1 MKITKKKTRKE
12 KAAERV
18 ASLRAYAKG
27 RLDEDGTRFRL
38 VLKQDPATGMTEPC
52 LFCGES
58 HLHGVANGHC
68 VVHCFEHH
76 VFVNDRGELF
86 DSMDGYEI
94 EVADK
99 ANRVD
104 DDARPDGRSGTGK
117 LLDDG

>member
-12 KAAERV
+12 KAAERI

-27 RLDEDGTRFRL
+27 RLDEDGTTLRL

-52 LFCGES
+52 PFCGES
-58 HLHGVANGHC
+58 HFHGVGDGRR

-94 EVADK
+94 EVAEK
-99 ANRVD
+99 AAGID
-104 DDARPDGRSGTGK
+104 AAARPDGR
-117 LLDDG
+117 D

>member
-12 KAAERV
+12 KAAERI

-27 RLDEDGTRFRL
+27 RLGADGTTLRL

-52 LFCGES
+52 PFCGES

-76 VFVNDRGELF
+76 VFVNGRGEAF

-94 EVADK
+94 EVAEK
-99 ANRVD
+99 AARK
-104 DDARPDGRSGTGK
+104 DDAAGQDGGAGTGRP
-117 LLDDG
+117 LDDG